1 MHRYEVELDLTN
13 ANTSHT
19 LMLDL
24 VGANKRV
31 LDVGCASGYLA
42 EALNERGCVV
52 SGVEADPELAEL
64 ARPHLEKVVV
74 ADVEACD
81 LVDAFG
87 PGSFDVIVFGDVLE
101 HLRDPLPVLR
111 QARPL
116 LAEGGTVVASVPNIA
131 HGSIRL
137 ALLQGRFEYQPTGL
151 LDNTHLR
158 FFTLDTL
165 EQLFRDAGLVA
176 VEVRRTTTGP
186 FDTTHA
192 LDEQAFSP
200 EIVDLV
206 MADPEALTY
215 QFVLRAVLDDAGEA
229 VVVPPGQGGAAAPGA
244 DRAAA
249 GAGPGD
255 PPPHRGRDPVGGARE
270 AGRRPRPA
278 AAGRPRGRPPPPNT
292 ATWPRS
298 WPPARCGGRAAPGR
312 STGESGSRA
321 EGRVPAGARCDQPG
335 QM

>member
-24 VGANKRV
+24 IGGNKRV

-42 EALNERGCVV
+42 EALNGRGCVV
-52 SGVEADPELAEL
+52 SGVEADPALAEL

-87 PGSFDVIVFGDVLE
+87 PGTFDVIVFGDVLE

-131 HGSIRL
+131 HASIRL

-158 FFTLDTL
+158 FFTLATL

-192 LDEQAFSP
+192 IDERDFSP

-215 QFVLRAVLDDAGEA
+215 QFVLRAVLDGAGEA
-229 VVVPPGQGGAAAPGA
+229 VASLRAREEQQRRQLIELRRALEHETRRRAEAETRSEEFEKRAPDRQLQDALDDAAAA
-244 DRAAA
+244 QSSLAKVLATRTM
-249 GAGPGD
+249 
-255 PPPHRGRDPVGGARE
+255 RWSSGARKVY
-270 AGRRPRPA
+270 GRLRK
-278 AAGRPRGRPPPPNT
+278 
-292 ATWPRS
+292 PRS
-298 WPPARCGGRAAPGR
+298 VG
-312 STGESGSRA
+312 
-321 EGRVPAGARCDQPG
+321 
-335 QM
+335 

>member
-24 VGANKRV
+24 VGGNKRV

-42 EALNERGCVV
+42 EALNQRGCVV

-64 ARPHLEKVVV
+64 ARPHLEKIVV

-87 PGSFDVIVFGDVLE
+87 TGTFDVIVFGDVLE

-165 EQLFRDAGLVA
+165 EKLFRDAGLVA

-186 FDTTHA
+186 FDTTHT
-192 LDEQAFSP
+192 LDEQDFSP

-215 QFVLRAVLDDAGEA
+215 QFVLRAARDDAGEA
-229 VVVPPGQGGAAAPGA
+229 VAALRAREEQQRRQLIELRRALEQETRRRTEAETRSEELEKRA
-244 DRAAA
+244 DDLDRQLQDALDDVTAAEA
-249 GAGPGD
+249 HLAKVLAT
-255 PPPHRGRDPVGGARE
+255 RTMRWSSGARKVY
-270 AGRRPRPA
+270 GRIRKPR
-278 AAGRPRGRPPPPNT
+278 
-292 ATWPRS
+292 
-298 WPPARCGGRAAPGR
+298 
-312 STGESGSRA
+312 
-321 EGRVPAGARCDQPG
+321 
-335 QM
+335 

>member
-1 MHRYEVELDLTN
+1 MHRYEVDLDLTN

-42 EALNERGCVV
+42 EALNDRGCLV
-52 SGVEADPELAEL
+52 SGVEADTELAEL
-64 ARPHLEKVVV
+64 ARPHLDRIVV
-74 ADVEACD
+74 ADVEACE
-81 LVDAFG
+81 LVEEFG

-116 LAEGGTVVASVPNIA
+116 LAQGGTVVASVPNIA

-137 ALLQGRFEYQPTGL
+137 ALMQGRFEYQPTGL

-186 FDTTHA
+186 FDGTHA

-200 EIVDLV
+200 EIVDMV
-206 MADPEALTY
+206 MADPESLTY

-229 VVVPPGQGGAAAPGA
+229 VVALRAREEQQRRDLIELQRALDQETRRRIEAETRSEELEKRADDLERQLQDAREETAAANTELA
-244 DRAAA
+244 ALRAT
-249 GAGPGD
+249 
-255 PPPHRGRDPVGGARE
+255 RTMRWSSGARKVY
-270 AGRRPRPA
+270 GRLR
-278 AAGRPRGRPPPPNT
+278 T
-292 ATWPRS
+292 
-298 WPPARCGGRAAPGR
+298 PG
-312 STGESGSRA
+312 
-321 EGRVPAGARCDQPG
+321 
-335 QM
+335 

>member
-1 MHRYEVELDLTN
+1 MHRYDVEIDASRDN
-13 ANTSHT
+13 NSHT
-19 LMLDL
+19 MMLEL
-24 VGANKRV
+24 IGSNKRV

-42 EALNERGCVV
+42 EALKQRGCEV
-52 SGVEADPELAEL
+52 SGVDADADLAEL
-64 ARPHLEKVVV
+64 ARPHLEKVIV

-81 LVDAFG
+81 LVEVFG
-87 PGSFDVIVFGDVLE
+87 AGSFDVIVFGDVLE

-165 EQLFRDAGLVA
+165 EQLLRDAGLVA

-192 LDEQAFSP
+192 LDEHDFSP

-229 VVVPPGQGGAAAPGA
+229 VASLRAREEQQRRQLIELRRALEQETRRRTEAETRSEELEKRADDLDRQLQDALDDATAAETQLAKVLA
-244 DRAAA
+244 TRTM
-249 GAGPGD
+249 
-255 PPPHRGRDPVGGARE
+255 RWSSGARKVY
-270 AGRRPRPA
+270 GRFRKPR
-278 AAGRPRGRPPPPNT
+278 
-292 ATWPRS
+292 
-298 WPPARCGGRAAPGR
+298 
-312 STGESGSRA
+312 
-321 EGRVPAGARCDQPG
+321 
-335 QM
+335 

>member
-24 VGANKRV
+24 IGGNKRV

-42 EALNERGCVV
+42 EALNQRGCVV
-52 SGVEADPELAEL
+52 SGVEADADLAEL
-64 ARPHLEKVVV
+64 ARPHMEKVVV
-74 ADVEACD
+74 ADVEACN
-81 LVDAFG
+81 LVEAFG

-116 LAEGGTVVASVPNIA
+116 LAAGGTVVASVPNIA

-151 LDNTHLR
+151 LDHTHLR

-176 VEVRRTTTGP
+176 AEVRRTTTGP
-186 FDTTHA
+186 FDATHA

-200 EIVDLV
+200 EIVDMV
-206 MADPEALTY
+206 MADPESLTY

-229 VVVPPGQGGAAAPGA
+229 VAALRAREEQQRRELIELRRALDHETRRRTEAETRAEELDKRADDLERQLHDALEDATATGAHLDTVLAT
-244 DRAAA
+244 RTM
-249 GAGPGD
+249 
-255 PPPHRGRDPVGGARE
+255 RWSSGARKVY
-270 AGRRPRPA
+270 GRIRKLR
-278 AAGRPRGRPPPPNT
+278 
-292 ATWPRS
+292 
-298 WPPARCGGRAAPGR
+298 
-312 STGESGSRA
+312 
-321 EGRVPAGARCDQPG
+321 
-335 QM
+335 